1 MFSTVRLLIVFSVLL
16 CMPYITNG
24 TTYVAIS
31 SGLYNQSS
39 IWQGNIAPPPTLN
52 GDTIVIPWNANVYLT
67 SAFSAINTGNR
78 LVVDGWLNAN
88 NADVNLSNCDVLGS
102 GTIDDIDSLSG
113 LSSINAGFTGT
124 LATKILLGASINTK
138 ASIVVFDA
146 LHLPDSMII
155 SDGYMELQKV
165 DIFVSGRYG
174 SNPKGPSLQ
183 IRGNGKIG
191 APSSDNVYYRNG
203 STYAGL
209 EWSLAKG
216 KITIQVED
224 TSRVILSN
232 DVATPHSY
240 GVIIQ
245 SGILDLN
252 GHTLT
257 IRSLALL
264 SEGYIASNKWSSM
277 MFSYCYPPVPI
288 RFLPSE
294 DTIGT
299 LSVIPQNCT
308 LIIGSN
314 LYIHD
319 TLQSNSHIIIDTGN
333 DLRLLEGAAI
343 ISSGHIITRP
353 TATLSQYL
361 NKGDSIFFPVST
373 GYNYSPVMIKSR
385 NNTEYDYF
393 SVCLIEGV
401 YEDGFSGKPV
411 GLYQPCVNLT
421 WILDCSPRAA
431 IDYDLDLTWN
441 IGPEFNSFDRSSSYI
456 SHYLNSKWD
465 KHALAPPLTPY
476 PLMYTLSREN
486 ITTTGPFA
494 IFDKNTNVSVKHL
507 NRNNIV
513 IPFPSPAKNLLN
525 ITVKEQATATIYN
538 TAGQVV
544 LKVTVSANNN
554 TIDIS
559 QLTPGV
565 YFIQLRGE
573 QINSTAK
580 FVKE

>member
-1 MFSTVRLLIVFSVLL
+1 
-16 CMPYITNG
+16 
-24 TTYVAIS
+24 
-31 SGLYNQSS
+31 
-39 IWQGNIAPPPTLN
+39 
-52 GDTIVIPWNANVYLT
+52 
-67 SAFSAINTGNR
+67 
-78 LVVDGWLNAN
+78 
-88 NADVNLSNCDVLGS
+88 
-102 GTIDDIDSLSG
+102 
-113 LSSINAGFTGT
+113 
-124 LATKILLGASINTK
+124 
-138 ASIVVFDA
+138 
-146 LHLPDSMII
+146 
-155 SDGYMELQKV
+155 
-165 DIFVSGRYG
+165 
-174 SNPKGPSLQ
+174 
-183 IRGNGKIG
+183 
-191 APSSDNVYYRNG
+191 
-203 STYAGL
+203 
-209 EWSLAKG
+209 
-216 KITIQVED
+216 
-224 TSRVILSN
+224 
-232 DVATPHSY
+232 
-240 GVIIQ
+240 
-245 SGILDLN
+245 
-252 GHTLT
+252 
-257 IRSLALL
+257 
-264 SEGYIASNKWSSM
+264 M

-421 WILDCSPRAA
+421 WILNCSPRAA

-465 KHALAPPLTPY
+465 KHALAPPFSPY
-476 PLMYTLSREN
+476 PLMYTLSRKN

-494 IFDKNTNVSVKHL
+494 IFDKNTKVSIKHL
-507 NRNNIV
+507 NKNNTV
-513 IPFPSPAKNLLN
+513 IPFPNPATDQLN
-525 ITVKEQATATIYN
+525 IILDESATATIYN
-538 TAGQVV
+538 AAGQAV
-544 LKVTVSANNN
+544 LNAEIGKNNQTVN
-554 TIDIS
+554 IS
-559 QLTPGV
+559 HLAPGMYFLQLKGDV
-565 YFIQLRGE
+565 
-573 QINSTAK
+573 NSVIR